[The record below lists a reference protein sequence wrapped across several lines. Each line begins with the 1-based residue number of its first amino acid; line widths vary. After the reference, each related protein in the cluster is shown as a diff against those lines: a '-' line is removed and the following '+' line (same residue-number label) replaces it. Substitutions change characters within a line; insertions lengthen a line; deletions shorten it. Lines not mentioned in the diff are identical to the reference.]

1 MAPIVFFSFLLALPA
16 PDSPATDLPWHELA
30 IHISAESGVSSDT
43 ATLCRVR
50 IENHGMRTWSG
61 RRLVFEAEALE
72 GGQVAERARGRFGL
86 TLGARE
92 TLETIIGFN
101 GRFRDF
107 RVRLLA
113 KESSLETSTAK
124 RGSRSKGSNRRKR
137 LSR

>member
-1 MAPIVFFSFLLALPA
+1 MAPIVFFILWLALPA
-16 PDSPATDLPWHELA
+16 SESPAADLPWQDLT
-30 IHISAESGVSSDT
+30 IRISPETGVSSDT

-50 IENHGMRTWSG
+50 IENLGTHIWSG

-72 GGQVAERARGRFGL
+72 AGQVVERARGRFGL

-92 TLETIIGFN
+92 ALETVIGFN

-113 KESSLETSTAK
+113 KESLTSTTK
-124 RGSRSKGSNRRKR
+124 RGSRSNGSNRHKR
-137 LSR
+137 RSR

>member
-1 MAPIVFFSFLLALPA
+1 MAPIVFFSFLLALPV
-16 PDSPATDLPWHELA
+16 PDSSASDLPWHELA

-50 IENHGMRTWSG
+50 VENHGIRTWSG

-72 GGQVAERARGRFGL
+72 GGQVVERARGRFGL

-113 KESSLETSTAK
+113 KESLGTSTAK
-124 RGSRSKGSNRRKR
+124 RGSRSKGSNGRKR
-137 LSR
+137 RRR

>member
-1 MAPIVFFSFLLALPA
+1 MAPIVFFSILLALPA
-16 PDSPATDLPWHELA
+16 PDSPAPDLPWHELA
-30 IHISAESGVSSDT
+30 IHISADSGVSSDV

-61 RRLVFEAEALE
+61 RQLVFEAEALE
-72 GGQVAERARGRFGL
+72 GGQVVERARGRFGL

-113 KESSLETSTAK
+113 KESLKPSTAK
-124 RGSRSKGSNRRKR
+124 RGSRSKGSSGRKR
-137 LSR
+137 RSR

>member
-16 PDSPATDLPWHELA
+16 PDSSASDLPWHELA

-72 GGQVAERARGRFGL
+72 GGQVVERARGRFGL

-113 KESSLETSTAK
+113 KESLETSTVK
-124 RGSRSKGSNRRKR
+124 RGTRSKGSKGRKR
-137 LSR
+137 RSR